1 MTEVGSVQ
9 AKREA
14 CEGFHNPGPQRPG
27 PSVPGG
33 QLPSRDICKCLRGP
47 QLVRAGWRAGPH
59 GPEQRTLFR
68 AMWPGTAA
76 HAHCPGRTA
85 VLPGQLGRASAAR
98 DD

>member
-47 QLVRAGWRAGPH
+47 QLARPAEPNLGSVRDF
-59 GPEQRTLFR
+59 L
-68 AMWPGTAA
+68 
-76 HAHCPGRTA
+76 
-85 VLPGQLGRASAAR
+85 QLQLS
-98 DD
+98 